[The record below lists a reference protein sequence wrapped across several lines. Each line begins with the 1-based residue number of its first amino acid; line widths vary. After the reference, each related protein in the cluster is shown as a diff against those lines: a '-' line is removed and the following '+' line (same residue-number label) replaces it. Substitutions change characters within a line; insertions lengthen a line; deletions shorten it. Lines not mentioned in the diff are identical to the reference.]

1 MPDFLKYQQDG
12 HVVTLAMNR
21 PERNNPRSGNPAAP
35 TFLAAIKRIEAPN
48 AFFEKRPPAF
58 SA

>member
-12 HVVTLAMNR
+12 HVVTLAMNLSGR
-21 PERNNPRSGNPAAP
+21 HNPRSGNPAAP
-35 TFLAAIKRIEAPN
+35 NFLAAIKRIETQN

>member
-21 PERNNPRSGNPAAP
+21 PERHNRRTGNPAAP
-35 TFLAAIKRIEAPN
+35 DFLAAINRIEAPN
-48 AFFEKRPPAF
+48 ALFEKRPPAY